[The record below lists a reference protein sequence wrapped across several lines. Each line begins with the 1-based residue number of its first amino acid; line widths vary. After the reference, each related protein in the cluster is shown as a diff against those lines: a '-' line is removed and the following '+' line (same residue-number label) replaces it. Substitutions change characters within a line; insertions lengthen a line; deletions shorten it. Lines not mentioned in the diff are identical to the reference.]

1 MLTQDSILQFFFDK
15 ANREYVCTK
24 YVTGCCHTPY
34 FLMKEFDSVN
44 EYPYNANGERLD
56 HKLRVVLDSS
66 FNIVFD

>member
-15 ANREYVCTK
+15 NNNEYICIEYVK
-24 YVTGCCHTPY
+24 PCCSSSY
-34 FLMKEFDSVN
+34 FLLKEFQGIST
-44 EYPYNANGERLD
+44 YPYNANGERLD